1 LKKVIVLNNETSVM
15 NKFQTFIKFNNITL
29 VKFDNINTEIGSE
42 PHNDWMVFPQNII
55 QEVIEVLLDKQ
66 NYNLLIIDKTNVII
80 GLVRKICKWS
90 YSSIISEYRLYSG
103 KNANY
108 FAETFLELTTIH
120 IKSRY
125 LEAIEHSRSQ
135 SEDAAMD
142 RRFSED
148 IDLAAGDD
156 DDNEENILSA
166 SPQVPK
172 TLLKMAE
179 LRKQKNRAHEDQSIL
194 DLYSLAKTGET
205 QFYQPAPEFQ
215 QIEVIKINLPQENL
229 LPEWFKL
236 QRDLW
241 VQEQN
246 LLTVK

>member
-1 LKKVIVLNNETSVM
+1 MLNNETSVM